1 MTATLRNARIE
12 ENGILACLPSQERK
26 ILKEALEL
34 VPLHAKDEL
43 NEVDTP
49 VRYLHFPVGSA
60 ISLMESQ
67 PVGSVVEVAVVGME
81 GCTGFSVV
89 QGYMNAPCRVIVQV
103 EGSAFRLAVST
114 FMASL
119 PRLPFLR
126 YALSRFS
133 ATILRETM
141 ISVGCSQFHS
151 VEQRLGRWLLAH
163 RHRTGLSAFPF
174 THEILAQ
181 QLGVQ
186 RATIGEALARLQD
199 RHIIKYVYRQ
209 IEICKARTMEKL
221 SCACFPTARAA
232 INEFLRDIQNY
243 PHAGWHRGK

>member
-1 MTATLRNARIE
+1 MTASLRNVRME
-12 ENGILACLPSQERK
+12 QNGILACLPSQECK

-34 VPLHAKDEL
+34 VSLRAKDEL

-49 VRYLHFPVGSA
+49 QRYLHFPVGSA

-67 PVGSVVEVAVVGME
+67 PVGGVVGAAVVGME
-81 GCTGFSVV
+81 GCTGFTVV

-103 EGSAFRLAVST
+103 GGSAFRLTVST
-114 FMASL
+114 LMRSL
-119 PRLPFLR
+119 PKLPFLR

-133 ATILRETM
+133 ATILKETI

-151 VEQRLGRWLLAH
+151 VEQRLGRWILAH
-163 RHRTGLSAFPF
+163 HHRTGQSAFPF

-186 RATIGEALARLQD
+186 RATISEALARLQD

-209 IEICKARTMEKL
+209 IEICKAHTMQKL
-221 SCACFPTARAA
+221 SCTCFPAARAA

-243 PHAGWHRGK
+243 PHSGWHRG